1 MVLWYY
7 NNYLGIA
14 SMLRIST
21 SDQSL
26 CRKALIH
33 KKIVSMYR
41 VTSSQMTNAYMARNT
56 EESEIMA
63 LNMHAYSTPTFIPA
77 G

>member
-1 MVLWYY
+1 
-7 NNYLGIA
+7 
-14 SMLRIST
+14 
-21 SDQSL
+21 
-26 CRKALIH
+26 
-33 KKIVSMYR
+33 MYR

-63 LNMHAYSTPTFIPA
+63 LNIHAYSTPTFIPA

>member
-1 MVLWYY
+1 MYSMMSRV
-7 NNYLGIA
+7 NNIIYLKTGK
-14 SMLRIST
+14 RINLQCS
-21 SDQSL
+21 
-26 CRKALIH
+26 H